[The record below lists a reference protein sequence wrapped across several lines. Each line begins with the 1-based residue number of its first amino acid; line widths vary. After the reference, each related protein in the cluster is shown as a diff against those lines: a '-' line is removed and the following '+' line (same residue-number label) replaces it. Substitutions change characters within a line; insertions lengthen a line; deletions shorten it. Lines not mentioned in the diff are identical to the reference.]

1 MHAFNSFFY
10 PKLIKS
16 GYASLRR
23 WTKKVIR
30 IPAVKCYSVVATGRQ
45 ILKGYSRELGFD
57 QNTCGIRENVN
68 GTRDWQI
75 NRFVTIIHVSRE
87 QAELFVVS
95 TSCPTVITDLFIYLL
110 YFQVDIFAMDL
121 VLVPVHLGMHWCLA
135 VRTHVTFSP
144 PGIETALTV
153 ADPDLQMGGGGVDP
167 PLAYKLPPP
176 HLLAHLHVNLKLHPI
191 ESPPPNILK

>member
-23 WTKKVIR
+23 WTKKVMR

-95 TSCPTVITDLFIYLL
+95 TSCPTVITDLFIYLF

-135 VRTHVTFSP
+135 VRTHFTFPP

-153 ADPDLQMGGGGVDP
+153 ADPDLQMGGGGGGRAGP
-167 PLAYKLPPP
+167 PAPPGSSYGTTTG
-176 HLLAHLHVNLKLHPI
+176 L
-191 ESPPPNILK
+191 

>member
-1 MHAFNSFFY
+1 M
-10 PKLIKS
+10 
-16 GYASLRR
+16 
-23 WTKKVIR
+23 R

-95 TSCPTVITDLFIYLL
+95 TSCPTVKLIYLSIYFISRLIYLL
-110 YFQVDIFAMDL
+110 WI
-121 VLVPVHLGMHWCLA
+121 
-135 VRTHVTFSP
+135 
-144 PGIETALTV
+144 
-153 ADPDLQMGGGGVDP
+153 
-167 PLAYKLPPP
+167 
-176 HLLAHLHVNLKLHPI
+176 
-191 ESPPPNILK
+191 

>member
-1 MHAFNSFFY
+1 M
-10 PKLIKS
+10 
-16 GYASLRR
+16 
-23 WTKKVIR
+23 R

-95 TSCPTVITDLFIYLL
+95 TSCPTVITDLFIYLF

-135 VRTHVTFSP
+135 VRSHFTFPP

-153 ADPDLQMGGGGVDP
+153 ADPDLQMGGGGGDERAP
-167 PLAYKLPPP
+167 GLLLWIHHWLISSPPP

>member
-45 ILKGYSRELGFD
+45 ILKGYSQDLGFD

-95 TSCPTVITDLFIYLL
+95 TSCPTVITDLFIYLF
-110 YFQVDIFAMDL
+110 YVQVDIFAMDL

-135 VRTHVTFSP
+135 VRSHVTFSP
-144 PGIETALTV
+144 PGIETATYSGGSRSL
-153 ADPDLQMGGGGVDP
+153 DEGGGACPAG
-167 PLAYKLPPP
+167 
-176 HLLAHLHVNLKLHPI
+176 LLLCIHHWLI
-191 ESPPPNILK
+191 SSPPPTFIGPSTCKRKITSA